1 MSKFWQAPT
10 NDYLL
15 SRAGKRINVCDVRKL
30 VTFSKRGKMS
40 NLHQSRES
48 EVLVLMLSPESFS
61 QVSPASLTG
70 MTVTGDLQRFSTDC
84 DA

>member
-40 NLHQSRES
+40 NLHQLRQS
-48 EVLVLMLSPESFS
+48 EVLVLMLSPESFFS
-61 QVSPASLTG
+61 SITSEFNRY
-70 MTVTGDLQRFSTDC
+70 DSDRRFSTDC

>member
-40 NLHQSRES
+40 NLHQLRQS
-48 EVLVLMLSPESFS
+48 EVLVLMLSPESFFS
-61 QVSPASLTG
+61 SITNEFNRYDS
-70 MTVTGDLQRFSTDC
+70 DRRF
-84 DA
+84 AAVFN

>member
-10 NDYLL
+10 NNYLL

-40 NLHQSRES
+40 NLHQLRQS
-48 EVLVLMLSPESFS
+48 EVLVLMLSPESFFS
-61 QVSPASLTG
+61 SITSEFNRY
-70 MTVTGDLQRFSTDC
+70 DSDRRF
-84 DA
+84 AAVFN